1 MSIGQQPIQLL
12 GFYVAGVLC
21 LGSSILKLTV
31 EGYWSWWRVLLPLW
45 AVLGHN
51 ILYIVVGFIWL
62 SFASPVPREEKDIT
76 VREDAPQRYE
86 FAAMLCFLLFAHN
99 LLARI
104 EGAGGQWMWLWL
116 GTGQWQLLLV
126 LGLLSLMF
134 QLFFWSE
141 VVEVNHRSTR
151 RSE

>member
-12 GFYVAGVLC
+12 GFYVAGLLC
-21 LGSSILKLTV
+21 LGAAVLKLTV
-31 EGYWSWWRVLLPLW
+31 EGHWSWWPVLLPQW

-62 SFASPVPREEKDIT
+62 SVVSPGPPGEEDFAI
-76 VREDAPQRYE
+76 REDTPHRYE
-86 FAAMLCFLLFAHN
+86 FAAMLCFLLFAYN
-99 LLARI
+99 LLERI
-104 EGAGGQWMWLWL
+104 EGAGDQRMWVWL

-126 LGLLSLMF
+126 LGLLALMF

-141 VVEVNHRSTR
+141 VVQVNHRSPRT
-151 RSE
+151 

>member
-1 MSIGQQPIQLL
+1 MRIAQQPIQLS
-12 GFYVAGVLC
+12 GFYLAGLLC
-21 LGSSILKLTV
+21 LAAAILKLMI
-31 EGYWSWWRVLLPLW
+31 GGHWSWWRGMLSLW

-51 ILYIVVGFIWL
+51 ILSIVGGFAWL
-62 SFASPVPREEKDIT
+62 FFVSPGPSGEEDIT
-76 VREDAPQRYE
+76 VREDSPQRYE

-99 LLARI
+99 LLERL
-104 EGAGGQWMWLWL
+104 EGASQWMWVWL

-141 VVEVNHRSTR
+141 V
-151 RSE
+151 